1 MNIDKTTQIIKDAKG
16 RVLSNEAEAKILK
29 AIEENRNRI
38 DKKFP
43 IGTTIAATAGLV
55 MVLYGMEK
63 IIDKTFFAEHPWM
76 LVFSG
81 LIVLGI
87 TGSVYRK
94 L

>member
-1 MNIDKTTQIIKDAKG
+1 MNIDKTTKLIKDAKG
-16 RVLSNEAEAKILK
+16 KVLSSDAEAKILK
-29 AIEENRNRI
+29 AIEENRDRI

-43 IGTTIAATAGLV
+43 IGTAIATTAGLV

-63 IIDKTFFAEHPWM
+63 IIDKTFFADHPWM

-81 LIVLGI
+81 LIILGI

>member
-1 MNIDKTTQIIKDAKG
+1 MNIDKTAQAIKDTKEK
-16 RVLSNEAEAKILK
+16 VLPHETEAKILR

-43 IGTTIAATAGLV
+43 LGTAIATTVGLV
-55 MVLYGMEK
+55 MVLYGTEK

-81 LIVLGI
+81 LIVLAV
-87 TGSVYRK
+87 TGSIYRK